1 MESLNDMKKLRSIE
15 HGLIRR
21 QQTYNPNGIEELHSI
36 DELSQEVDVVFIFEG
51 PNEFHDEWR
60 GDCG

>member
-15 HGLIRR
+15 HSLIGR

-36 DELSQEVDVVFIFEG
+36 DELSQEVDVVFIFER
-51 PNEFHDEWR
+51 PNEFHDKWR